1 MGWLGKALKS
11 AAKVALPIAGTF
23 LGGPL
28 GAAVTG
34 AGGSL
39 LGGHAQ
45 AKGAKQASQM
55 NMDMF
60 GTLNQQQQPFLQS
73 GYGANAKLSQ
83 LLGVGGDSNS
93 GDYGSLTKSFTPEDY
108 LANKDPGYE
117 FQRQQGEQALRNAA
131 GAGSG
136 AIGGA
141 ALKDLLKY
149 NQDYAGTAYQ
159 NAFNRYQTQQG
170 NIFSRLSGL
179 LGVGQNA
186 ANTSAQV
193 GTTLTGNASNF
204 TAGAGAATGA
214 GIVGAG
220 NSISDGLVNSWL
232 MKQFGTAS
240 PAKPQMQTG
249 RSEFLTPDQLAAIG
263 VG

>member
-1 MGWLGKALKS
+1 MSLLKKLLKHVPVVGGVLS
-11 AAKVALPIAGTF
+11 AAS
-23 LGGPL
+23 
-28 GAAVTG
+28 
-34 AGGSL
+34 SL
-39 LGGHAQ
+39 LGSNKQ
-45 AKGAKQASQM
+45 AKAAKQASQM
-55 NMDMF
+55 QMNMF
-60 GTLNQQQQPFLQS
+60 GNLQQQQQPFLQA

-83 LLGVGGDSNS
+83 LLGVGGDPGSA
-93 GDYGSLTKSFTPEDY
+93 DYGSLMKSFTPADY
-108 LANKDPGYE
+108 LANADPGYE

-159 NAFNRYQTQQG
+159 GAFNRFQTQQG

-186 ANTSAQV
+186 SNTIAQAGTGLVGSA
-193 GTTLTGNASNF
+193 GNF
-204 TAGAGAATGA
+204 TAGAGSATGA

-220 NSISDGLVNSWL
+220 NSASDALTNYWL
-232 MKQFGTAS
+232 MKQFGQPTSGMPNSGGQGSYDLSNPMMA
-240 PAKPQMQTG
+240 G
-249 RSEFLTPDQLAAIG
+249 G
-263 VG
+263 